1 MEAIIVTPLTGQELL
16 DELVKLTPYQ
26 LSFPVVA
33 KGKDDWYCDLYCLK
47 LSNVEKGREQDEEKL
62 NCIALC

>member
-1 MEAIIVTPLTGQELL
+1 MTGQELL
-16 DELVKLTPYQ
+16 DSLMKLTPDQ
-26 LSFPVVA
+26 LSLPVVA
-33 KGKDDWYCDLYCLK
+33 QGDDRWYYDVHSLK